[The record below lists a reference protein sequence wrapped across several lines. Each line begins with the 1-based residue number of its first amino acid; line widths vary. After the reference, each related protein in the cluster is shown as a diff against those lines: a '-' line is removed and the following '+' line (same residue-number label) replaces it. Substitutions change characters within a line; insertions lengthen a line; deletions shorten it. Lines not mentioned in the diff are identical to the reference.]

1 MTASFLLEP
10 RVMQLVNNEL
20 PGKLSTR
27 TSKHMIY
34 SQNFEFAKRSK
45 FTGWERLEQTPI
57 MENEIFNDF
66 NLLKKK
72 YNGVFEMK
80 YQDLLNEL
88 LPT

>member
-1 MTASFLLEP
+1 
-10 RVMQLVNNEL
+10 
-20 PGKLSTR
+20 
-27 TSKHMIY
+27 
-34 SQNFEFAKRSK
+34 
-45 FTGWERLEQTPI
+45 
-57 MENEIFNDF
+57 MENEIFNEF